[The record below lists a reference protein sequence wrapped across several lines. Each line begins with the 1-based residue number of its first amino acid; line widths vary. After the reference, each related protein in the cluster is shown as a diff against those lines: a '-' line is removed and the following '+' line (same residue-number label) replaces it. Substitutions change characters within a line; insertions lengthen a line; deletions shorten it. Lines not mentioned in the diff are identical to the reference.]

1 MRLFKAG
8 APVGGTILCACDRV
22 AFGVMAAACQMGIS
36 LGRLADLRVAG
47 HDDHPLS
54 QYACPSLTTV
64 AQDVDRL
71 ATLSLERLMQGIADG
86 ANKTSADRLEA
97 RLIMRNSA

>member
-1 MRLFKAG
+1 
-8 APVGGTILCACDRV
+8 
-22 AFGVMAAACQMGIS
+22 MAAACQIGIS
-36 LGRLADLRVAG
+36 VGRLADLRIAG

-64 AQDVDRL
+64 AQGVNRL
-71 ATLSLERLMQGIADG
+71 ATLSLEPLIQGIAEG
-86 ANKTSADRLEA
+86 ANKNSTDRLEA